1 VSHTH
6 DSRFVLIGSMNPEEG
21 ELRPQLLDRFG
32 LAVEMVTADDPADRA
47 EAVRRRLAFDNAPAA
62 FADEWNG
69 GRDELRSRLR
79 STAAAGVPDELRQLI
94 SRVCAAAGAEGL
106 RADLTIARAAA
117 ALAGWDG
124 HVETTVDDVKRVA
137 PLCLAH
143 RRRRSPFEEP
153 GMSQE
158 ELDDAFDDAE
168 TDGTRRQDRQAAPNA
183 SGPVVRLEAPR
194 TISGNNPGRRSTA
207 EASRGRLV
215 GDRVPSGPVS
225 SVAVAATARAAAVR
239 TAATAADPML
249 VEADLREA
257 VHEQRVGNLLVLAV
271 DASGSMGADARME
284 AAKGAVVSLLLDAY
298 QRRDRVALVTFRDDD
313 AAVVLRPT
321 SSVEVA
327 KARVTDVPTG
337 GRTPLAAGID
347 AARRL
352 AVQAGDARRPLV
364 VLVSDGRATSAP
376 NGVDP
381 VVAAKTAADE
391 VRRAGID
398 AVVVD
403 AEDGGSRLG
412 LAREIADVMGARYL
426 TVAELSGPALA
437 GAVRS
442 VLKGADGA

>member
-1 VSHTH
+1 
-6 DSRFVLIGSMNPEEG
+6 
-21 ELRPQLLDRFG
+21 
-32 LAVEMVTADDPADRA
+32 
-47 EAVRRRLAFDNAPAA
+47 
-62 FADEWNG
+62 
-69 GRDELRSRLR
+69 
-79 STAAAGVPDELRQLI
+79 
-94 SRVCAAAGAEGL
+94 
-106 RADLTIARAAA
+106 
-117 ALAGWDG
+117 
-124 HVETTVDDVKRVA
+124 
-137 PLCLAH
+137 
-143 RRRRSPFEEP
+143 
-153 GMSQE
+153 MSQDE
-158 ELDDAFDDAE
+158 MNGVFDDAE
-168 TDGTRRQDRQAAPNA
+168 ASGTPPQDCHAVPDV

-194 TISGNNPGRRSTA
+194 TISGNNPGHRSTA

-215 GDRVPSGPVS
+215 GDRLPSGPVS

-239 TAATAADPML
+239 TASTAAAPVL

-313 AAVVLRPT
+313 ATVVLRPT

-347 AARRL
+347 AARKVAL
-352 AVQAGDARRPLV
+352 QAGDGRRPLV

-376 NGVDP
+376 NGIDP
-381 VVAAKTAADE
+381 IVAAKTAADE
-391 VRRAGID
+391 LRRAGID

-426 TVAELSGPALA
+426 SVAELSGAALA
-437 GAVRS
+437 GAVLS
-442 VLKGADGA
+442 VLGADGA